1 MDSFVNNDIAQ
12 NKETTLSGITTF
24 AFIGAAGTGKSQ
36 RAQMVAS
43 IFDADYIIDDGLV
56 IYKGSI
62 VCGKSA
68 KSERNQVSAIR
79 RALFEFDDHKNDVI
93 SFFKKESP
101 CSVMVIATSES
112 MAERILKRLNLP
124 DPTRIIRIE
133 EIATPEEIQK
143 ARRERFSKGQ
153 HVIPVSHLLVRKNF
167 AGKLV
172 GQLRVFWK
180 TKDNR
185 EGERTI
191 VRPPFSFYGEVHIEP
206 QAIGQLVSFIATRTS
221 QVAKV
226 NDVNISSGDD
236 ESLSI
241 SVKITVSTGDKTF
254 LSLASLIRE
263 RIAVSVRYFTGI
275 DVKNVDIIIT
285 EVLI

>member
-1 MDSFVNNDIAQ
+1 MADSEMTKRPD
-12 NKETTLSGITTF
+12 NKLTGITSF

-36 RAQMVAS
+36 RAQLVAS
-43 IFDADYIIDDGLV
+43 LFDADYIIDDGLV
-56 IYKGSI
+56 IYRGGI

-79 RALFEFDDHKNDVI
+79 RALFEFDDHRKEVI
-93 SFFKKESP
+93 DYFAKASP
-101 CSVMVIATSES
+101 CSVMIIATSDN
-112 MAERILKRLNLP
+112 MVMRILRKLGLP
-124 DPTRIIRIE
+124 DPSRIIRIE
-133 EIATPEEIQK
+133 QIATAEEIQK

-153 HVIPVSHLLVRKNF
+153 HVIPVSQVLVRKNF

-180 TKDNR
+180 TKNNR
-185 EGERTI
+185 EGDKTI
-191 VRPPFSFYGEVHIEP
+191 VRPPFSFYGEVHIDP
-206 QAIGQLVSFIATRTS
+206 VAIEQLVSFIATRTA

-226 NDVNISSGDD
+226 TEVNISPDSE

-241 SVKITVSTGDKTF
+241 SVKITVTLGDKTF
-254 LSLASLIRE
+254 LTLASLVRE
-263 RIAVSVRYFTGI
+263 RIAVSVRFFTGM